1 MPLSVHRTR
10 ACGRGRARRGG
21 PKGARLIQD
30 RLKIASGRAAF
41 AADLDPAEILHAV
54 AVGAPQA
61 GVRLVSANGA
71 AARSLPGVAAVITAL
86 DEPGLLGPVARYTG
100 APLAGVAAL
109 DREAAERGA
118 LALEIGLEAE
128 GANLDVQTSPAVA
141 WAEVHEGDPDSAF
154 STCEQVV
161 EGTWRWPF
169 ASPSMLEPSATRA
182 WLDEDGRLVLRA
194 STAAPF
200 ALRARVARDL
210 GLPAASVRV
219 VRPQVGAP
227 FGALREPRAAS
238 LCAALALQAGRAVSL
253 VEEWGR
259 GEVAPPEAAHLVRM
273 RAGFRAGRLAAVDA
287 LLVVNLGAQTDEPGA
302 SFAPAS
308 FFLRSTGVPFRLD
321 ARAVLTGLPPASDA
335 RLQATRAL
343 RFALEGARN
352 EGARAAGPEAM
363 AVRAAAE
370 NTALREAITWAAG
383 EGEPWREAPPEPW
396 SRRGRGLA
404 VAGPWSQAGAT
415 ATAALTSNP
424 DGSLV
429 LRLGAGGVPPGAAEA
444 LVDAAARGMGVA
456 PAAVS
461 VVGTDTDTAPAQEA
475 GAVEPWLLARAV
487 SEAAARLR
495 AAAAPAG
502 RRKARATAEATVAL
516 GAEELPAALAVV
528 RADVEVDTDTG
539 LGRVA
544 RLLVAPLPPSG
555 GALVAWEE
563 GQLLAALPLVFG
575 TATLPNAIDA
585 PEMVRRAGEG
595 RASAASR
602 NAGIAAD
609 RPAAAPAGVPADPA
623 VAGPRLEPA
632 PLGPPFDLSATG
644 PLPDLLPAA
653 VAAIVHAFRDATA
666 VVVREV
672 PLRPERFLK
681 DADIR

>member
-1 MPLSVHRTR
+1 M
-10 ACGRGRARRGG
+10 
-21 PKGARLIQD
+21 
-30 RLKIASGRAAF
+30 
-41 AADLDPAEILHAV
+41 

-61 GVRLVSANGA
+61 GVRLVSANA
-71 AARSLPGVAAVITAL
+71 AGARSLPGVAAVITAL
-86 DEPGLLGPVARYTG
+86 DAPGLLGPVAPYAG

-109 DREAAERGA
+109 DREVAERGA
-118 LALEIGLEAE
+118 LALEIGLSTE

-141 WAEVHEGDPDSAF
+141 WAEVYEGDPDSAF
-154 STCEQVV
+154 STCDRVV
-161 EGTWRWPF
+161 EDTWRWPF

-227 FGALREPRAAS
+227 FGALGEPRAAS
-238 LCAALALQAGRAVSL
+238 LCAALALQTGRAVSL

-259 GEVAPPEAAHLVRM
+259 GEVAPPEAAHLVRL

-287 LLVVNLGAQTDEPGA
+287 LLVVNLGAETEEPGA

-308 FFLRSTGVPFRLD
+308 FFLRSTGVAFRLD
-321 ARAVLTGLPPASDA
+321 ARAVLTGLPPAADA

-343 RFALEGARN
+343 RFALEGARD
-352 EGARAAGPEAM
+352 EAARAAGLDAIT
-363 AVRAAAE
+363 ARAAAE
-370 NTALREAITWAAG
+370 DTALREAIRWAVG
-383 EGEPWREAPPEPW
+383 EGDPWPATAPDPVL
-396 SRRGRGLA
+396 RRGRGLA

-456 PAAVS
+456 PDTVS
-461 VVGTDTDTAPAQEA
+461 VVGTDTDTAPAQEP

-487 SEAAARLR
+487 SAAAARLR
-495 AAAAPAG
+495 ASAAPAS
-502 RRKARATAEATVAL
+502 RKKARATAEATVTL
-516 GAEELPAALAVV
+516 GTEDLPAALAVV
-528 RADVEVDTDTG
+528 RADVELDADTG

-544 RLLVAPLPPSG
+544 RLLLAPLRPSG
-555 GALVAWEE
+555 GALLAWEE
-563 GQLLAALPLVFG
+563 GQLVAALPLVFG
-575 TATLPNAIDA
+575 TATLPTAIDA
-585 PEMVRRAGEG
+585 PEIFRREAE
-595 RASAASR
+595 
-602 NAGIAAD
+602 
-609 RPAAAPAGVPADPA
+609 
-623 VAGPRLEPA
+623 AGPRAEPA
-632 PLGPPFDLSATG
+632 PLGSLPELSVSG
-644 PLPDLLPAA
+644 PVPDLLPAA
-653 VAAIVHAFRDATA
+653 AAAIVHAFRDASG

-672 PLRPERFLK
+672 PLRPEHFVK
-681 DADIR
+681 EPEVP